1 MFMGAFDNLPTDAAG
16 WRRISKGVGY
26 VSLVYGTLL
35 IIGVATGNGTLFK
48 PLNGLSGTGQSDA
61 ESSSST
67 HVEFQQVKGIE
78 NLEVALASA
87 QAQNKPVILDFYA
100 DWCVSCKEMEAF
112 TFTDPEVSKRMKKAI
127 LLQADVTPNDEQD
140 KALLRKFGIF
150 GPPAI
155 MFYNPNGVEV
165 SNARVVGFMPAKKFS
180 DHLDLVL

>member
-1 MFMGAFDNLPTDAAG
+1 M
-16 WRRISKGVGY
+16 
-26 VSLVYGTLL
+26 SLVYGTLL

-48 PLNGLSGTGQSDA
+48 PLIGLSGTGQPDA
-61 ESSSST
+61 ESSSSS

-87 QAQNKPVILDFYA
+87 QTQNKPVILDFYA

-112 TFTDPEVSKRMKKAI
+112 TFTDPEVAKRMQKAI

-155 MFYNPNGVEV
+155 MFYNPNGDEV